1 MAFQVYRS
9 NNRSADG
16 REIAVYRSGEIYF
29 NAALIAALGWKGDI
43 RLQILID
50 EERELIGFT
59 KSPDS
64 TGNILRAKRSR
75 FELHARAA
83 LKRLNWK
90 GARFQPA
97 PILNLPDCPL
107 AFIVCTTPPE
117 PNNRTTPKP
126 PVKKE
131 PETTR
136 GVVCWIDEL
145 GLTNER
151 FQSLCFKIFAGAK
164 EAEVLDEIGVTLRTY
179 SKVYHRLNADCVL
192 LTAKAL
198 QPDEKRRLFES
209 LLEKWEREAKTAQ

>member
-1 MAFQVYRS
+1 MAFQVFHP
-9 NNRSADG
+9 NNRGADDC
-16 REIAVYRSGEIYF
+16 EISVYTGGEIYF
-29 NAALIAALGWKGDI
+29 AAALLRKLGFDGGV

-50 EERELIGFT
+50 KERELIGFV
-59 KSPDS
+59 KSEGS
-64 TGNILRAKRSR
+64 TGYILRAVRSR
-75 FELHARAA
+75 FLLRGNGA

-90 GARFQPA
+90 GARFYPA
-97 PILNLPDCPL
+97 PILNFPDCPL

-117 PNNRTTPKP
+117 PNNGTTPKP

-136 GVVCWIDEL
+136 GVVCWVDEL

-209 LLEKWEREAKTAQ
+209 LLEKWEREAKTA